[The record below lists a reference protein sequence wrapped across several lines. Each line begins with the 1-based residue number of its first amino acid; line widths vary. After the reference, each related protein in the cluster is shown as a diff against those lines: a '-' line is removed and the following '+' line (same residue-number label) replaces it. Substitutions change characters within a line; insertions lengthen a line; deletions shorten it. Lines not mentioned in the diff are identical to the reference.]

1 MTARGGRGLAV
12 ATDCTDEA
20 QVAAAFAQVER
31 DHGGLDVLANAVWGG
46 HDAFRSADEWMAS
59 MGRPFWERAGQMW
72 SLTMDAGPRA
82 YLLASAQA
90 ARLMTPRKRGLIVGL
105 TDFVFG
111 DPEVPKTGHMPGM
124 LFPVVAHDCINRLMY
139 CLSEEVKKAGIAVVT
154 LMPGFMRTERVERA
168 MTTDKL
174 KKMMRYDLS
183 ESVLY
188 LGRAV
193 AALAGDPKVTGKTG
207 RIHYVAD
214 LAEEYGFTDVDG
226 TRHPRF
232 HPFTTLIPAVL
243 VSRRRSPGR
252 LPQVGGAGSVFS
264 RLGGAASSSR
274 SASCTARSSCGS
286 RPAITSFGQFST
298 SMSGATPSF
307 STAHLP
313 SRVKKPPR
321 GAIIVPPSMNGGVSA
336 VCTRPPQVR
345 VPTSGPILRRRN
357 MYGIRSPPEPAISLM
372 IITFGPQMPAD
383 GLVNGTRSP
392 ATLLK

>member
-1 MTARGGRGLAV
+1 MTGTAQGTSRAATVAVVSGASRGAGKGIALALGEAGATVYCLGRTRRDGPPPLDQAPGSIDETADEVTARGGRGIAV

-111 DPEVPKTGHMPGM
+111 DPEVPKTGHMAGM

-188 LGRAV
+188 VGRAV
-193 AALAGDPKVTGKTG
+193 AALAGDPKVKGKTG

-214 LAEEYGFTDVDG
+214 LAEEYGFTDADG

-232 HPFTTLIPAVL
+232 DPF
-243 VSRRRSPGR
+243 
-252 LPQVGGAGSVFS
+252 
-264 RLGGAASSSR
+264 
-274 SASCTARSSCGS
+274 
-286 RPAITSFGQFST
+286 
-298 SMSGATPSF
+298 
-307 STAHLP
+307 
-313 SRVKKPPR
+313 
-321 GAIIVPPSMNGGVSA
+321 
-336 VCTRPPQVR
+336 
-345 VPTSGPILRRRN
+345 
-357 MYGIRSPPEPAISLM
+357 
-372 IITFGPQMPAD
+372 
-383 GLVNGTRSP
+383 
-392 ATLLK
+392 

>member
-1 MTARGGRGLAV
+1 MASSDAVTRKIHKPLASTVAVVTGASRGAGKGIALALGEAGATVYCVGRTRRGGAAPIDGAPGTIDDTAEAVTARGGRGIAV

-46 HDAFRSADEWMAS
+46 HDAFRSHDEWMAS

-90 ARLMTPRKRGLIVGL
+90 ARLMAARKRGLITGV

-111 DPEVPKTGHMPGM
+111 DPEAPKKGHMPGM

-139 CLSEEVKKAGIAVVT
+139 CLSEEVKKHGIAVVT

-168 MTTDKL
+168 MTTEKM

-188 LGRAV
+188 IGRAV
-193 AALAGDPKVTGKTG
+193 AALAGDPKVKSKTG

-214 LAEEYGFTDVDG
+214 LAEEYGFTDADG
-226 TRHPRF
+226 RRPPRF
-232 HPFTTLIPAVL
+232 DPF
-243 VSRRRSPGR
+243 S
-252 LPQVGGAGSVFS
+252 
-264 RLGGAASSSR
+264 
-274 SASCTARSSCGS
+274 
-286 RPAITSFGQFST
+286 
-298 SMSGATPSF
+298 
-307 STAHLP
+307 
-313 SRVKKPPR
+313 
-321 GAIIVPPSMNGGVSA
+321 
-336 VCTRPPQVR
+336 
-345 VPTSGPILRRRN
+345 
-357 MYGIRSPPEPAISLM
+357 
-372 IITFGPQMPAD
+372 
-383 GLVNGTRSP
+383 
-392 ATLLK
+392 